1 VANRYWLNIL
11 TVGSFSI
18 RREIETVVVTSYSRF
33 IISTPDILI
42 QFLFYSQQ
50 VRKSRK

>member
-18 RREIETVVVTSYSRF
+18 RREIEIVVVTSYSRF

-42 QFLFYSQQ
+42 QFLFYSYQ